1 MAKGSYSTILVLA
14 VVWRLTNQ
22 MTLPQS
28 MALHNHWWYGIF
40 LLRTWCDLI
49 NVETPFGLDG
59 SRFSAQHFL
68 LFGLYACGENII
80 AGFFGHHFMLDY
92 VLNGLLLAFFS
103 LSNYTNQ
110 LSEKCYDLCEWVFDM
125 FENLCDRIAKLC
137 QISIEKVF
145 KCQMHMPTIKDLS
158 QGQRQLYQYILL
170 SVCIATRCV
179 FDTYDRKVFV
189 YQLAEPIANCLANL
203 TSLLWMNFDNL
214 VGNTQLWQRWL
225 ALWGTI
231 KDQVHRQLWLRCLA
245 LWENISAKICE
256 DYLTMPG
263 GLEPNQYHT
272 RYFVGLDRLRLLEY
286 GILIQVLPDLTHMGM
301 RCFQIFGITVFNGD
315 HVPVPTAPSG

>member
-1 MAKGSYSTILVLA
+1 MAKGSYSTILNLA
-14 VVWRLTNQ
+14 MLWRLSNK
-22 MTLPQS
+22 MTTPFEAVS
-28 MALHNHWWYGIF
+28 FWWYGTFI
-40 LLRTWCDLI
+40 LRTWCDLI
-49 NVETPFGLDG
+49 NVETPIVLDKKNSLLYTIFGYTIFYMEAILV
-59 SRFSAQHFL
+59 
-68 LFGLYACGENII
+68 GL
-80 AGFFGHHFMLDY
+80 FGHHFMLDY
-92 VLNGLLLAFFS
+92 VLNGLLLARLS
-103 LSNYTNQ
+103 LANYSHQ
-110 LSEKCYDLCEWVFDM
+110 LSEKCNDLCEWVFDM

-145 KCQMHMPTIKDLS
+145 KRQMHIPTIKDLS

-170 SVCIATRCV
+170 TVCIAIRCV
-179 FDTYDRKVFV
+179 FDTYDRKAFV
-189 YQLAEPIANCLANL
+189 YQEPIANCLANL

-256 DYLTMPG
+256 DYLKMPG